1 MIPSHSWLSPLIPT
15 RLAQSQTSPYT
26 LTIPLKAS
34 FAYAWVMDEEDEE
47 RSRGITVDV
56 GTKFFETPR
65 RRITLLDA
73 PGHRDFIPNM
83 IAGAAQAEV
92 AILVVDA
99 PDFETGL
106 REGGQTKEHAMLIK
120 NLGVNQVRRGVG
132 RVNVYVNVCCTVCV
146 RVSTFID
153 KQTGRCPAYRT
164 TPHEPHAHGHPSL

>member
-1 MIPSHSWLSPLIPT
+1 MYPFTVCL
-15 RLAQSQTSPYT
+15 Q
-26 LTIPLKAS
+26 AS

-56 GTKFFETPR
+56 GTKFFETPHR
-65 RRITLLDA
+65 LITLLDA

-120 NLGVNQVRRGVG
+120 NLGVNQVRWGGGV
-132 RVNVYVNVCCTVCV
+132 
-146 RVSTFID
+146 
-153 KQTGRCPAYRT
+153 
-164 TPHEPHAHGHPSL
+164 E